1 MERLEGRNDVDTVL
15 MYGILKNRNTHL
27 RKMSLL
33 GVDPLNSRVIGLFL

>member
-1 MERLEGRNDVDTVL
+1 MERLEGRNDVDTVF

-33 GVDPLNSRVIGLFL
+33 GVNPPKQ